1 MRVRPGA
8 PCGTLPIMNLGR
20 TRVLAAAT
28 AFWTVFGVVCALQ
41 IFLSM
46 LAHKHSLIRLVVY
59 QVAVWDVWVLV
70 GLGVAALARR
80 FPVVPASS
88 RNLLLHLLSGVIV
101 GVLHSAWWAALELLI
116 VPYDRMN
123 PTVFN
128 RPFLSTAFYQLP
140 LQLLLYAL
148 VVMTVYAADSYARQ
162 REREVRTVQ
171 LERSLAEARLQ
182 ALELQ
187 IQPHFL
193 FNTLNAVSALVRTGA
208 HEQALSM
215 ITGLSDLLRYAL
227 DRAGGQNVT
236 VADEVEMVRRYL
248 AIQRVRFAD
257 RLTFAVEVAPGV
269 EKAAMPVLL
278 LQPLAE
284 NAVHHGL
291 AAAPGPGRVEVQ
303 VTREDGRL
311 RIRIWNSGRL
321 GAGREAGIGLA
332 NVAARLRQLHGDR
345 QSLELREEGAGVL
358 AQVTLPWSEVV

>member
-1 MRVRPGA
+1 
-8 PCGTLPIMNLGR
+8 MNLGR

-128 RPFLSTAFYQLP
+128 RPFVSTAFYQLP

-227 DRAGGQNVT
+227 DRAGSQNVT
-236 VADEVEMVRRYL
+236 VADEVEMVRR
-248 AIQRVRFAD
+248 
-257 RLTFAVEVAPGV
+257 
-269 EKAAMPVLL
+269 
-278 LQPLAE
+278 
-284 NAVHHGL
+284 
-291 AAAPGPGRVEVQ
+291 
-303 VTREDGRL
+303 
-311 RIRIWNSGRL
+311 
-321 GAGREAGIGLA
+321 
-332 NVAARLRQLHGDR
+332 
-345 QSLELREEGAGVL
+345 
-358 AQVTLPWSEVV
+358 